1 MSARTITATVSVN
14 PRGFGF
20 VNELGGSLSAFVP
33 PAELNTFLADDVV
46 EADLTQ
52 GPDGRWTASA
62 LALIDRV
69 RVELCGEVVHLRGAP
84 FLRLDRE
91 VANSDWALDLA
102 GLHAPAG
109 VFVVARVLPDQRAR
123 VLRVLESGDERALA
137 QVIARHGL
145 VSTVADDALAEVPA
159 VVARPHALDGH
170 RRDLRDMPTVTID
183 AASTRDI
190 DDAIAVT
197 PAGPDGALRL
207 LVSISDVSAFVRE
220 GSALDRDAQL
230 RATSVYLEG
239 RVLPMIPDSLSADH
253 LSLLPG
259 VDRCCLTA
267 ELRIDPEGNVTS
279 VDVYESV
286 IRSSARAT
294 YDEVAA
300 FLDDGAVSDN
310 LAPVGAM
317 LPWLRTVSARLGLAR
332 GRRGGVEIVRDEV
345 LIVFDR
351 ARGVATSVEAFRP
364 TSAHALIE
372 RTMVAANEAVAR
384 WLAERGVPGVFRV
397 HDEPD
402 AQRVRELVE
411 FARNFGFE
419 AGFGERLSPIGLEAF
434 ERQISGSRLEPA
446 LRSVLLRSIG
456 PARYTVQPGVHFGL
470 GAPLYLH
477 FTSPIR
483 RYADLAVHRVVK
495 RYLHGDRGFTADAS
509 SLEGVARHIND
520 RARAAT
526 RAENDRRRMLTAAF
540 MVDRIGE
547 TFDARVTRVRPFG
560 IVVQLDT
567 TLIEGT
573 VPLDKLPDGPYEI
586 DSSEAHARSAS
597 RTFAIGTPLRV
608 RAVSTDVALGRVEFA
623 VVDAPRSQNSARA

>member
-1 MSARTITATVSVN
+1 MPPRTITATVTVH

-20 VNELGGSLSAFVP
+20 VNELGTDVSAFVP
-33 PAELNTFLADDVV
+33 PPELNAFLTDDIV

-52 GPDGRWTASA
+52 GPDGRWNASA
-62 LALIDRV
+62 LALIERV
-69 RVELCGEVVHLRGAP
+69 RVELCGEVVSHRGSLY
-84 FLRLDRE
+84 LRLDRE
-91 VANSDWALDLA
+91 VANTDWPLDLGGA
-102 GLHAPAG
+102 IVSPGTY
-109 VFVVARVLPDQRAR
+109 VVAKVLPDNRASFVR
-123 VLRVLESGDERALA
+123 ALVAGDERALA

-145 VSTVADDALAEVPA
+145 VSTHDDEAVAEVA
-159 VVARPHALDGH
+159 SVVNVPHTLEGY
-170 RRDLRDMPTVTID
+170 RRDLRAVPTLTID

-190 DDAIAVT
+190 DDAISVL
-197 PAGPDGALRL
+197 PAGLDGALRL

-220 GSALDRDAQL
+220 GSALDREARL
-230 RATSVYLEG
+230 RATSVYLAG
-239 RVLPMIPDSLSADH
+239 RVLPMFPDGLSAEH

-267 ELRIDPEGNVTS
+267 ELRIDPEGNVTA

-286 IRSSARAT
+286 IRSWARAT

-300 FLDDGAVSDN
+300 FLDDGEVSDN
-310 LAPVGAM
+310 LGALRAM
-317 LPWLRTVSARLGLAR
+317 LPWLRTTSARLGLAR
-332 GRRGGVEIVRDEV
+332 GRRGGVEIIRDEAQ
-345 LIVFDR
+345 IVFDS

-384 WLAERGVPGVFRV
+384 WLTDRGVPAVLRV

-402 AQRVRELVE
+402 AERAQELVE

-419 AGFGERLSPIGLEAF
+419 AGFGERLTPLGLAAF
-434 ERQISGSRLEPA
+434 EQQIARSRLEPA

-456 PARYTVQPGVHFGL
+456 PARYAVKPGVHFGL

-495 RYLHGDRGFTADAS
+495 RYLHGDRAFAADVSA
-509 SLEGVARHIND
+509 LDAVCRHINE
-520 RARAAT
+520 RARAST

-540 MVDRIGE
+540 MADRLGE
-547 TFDARVTRVRPFG
+547 VFEARVTRVRPFG
-560 IVVQLDT
+560 LVAQIDT
-567 TLIEGT
+567 SLIEGT
-573 VPLDKLPDGPYEI
+573 IPFDKLPGGPYEI
-586 DSSEAHARSAS
+586 DASEAHARSEA
-597 RTFAIGTPLRV
+597 RTFAIGAPVRV

-623 VVDAPRSQNSARA
+623 LVEGEGKVSAAG